1 MRTQHLKFIEK
12 DTNERG
18 ETIVSDITFIGALYH
33 LKVKKEGDKRAK
45 TIKYSAAESVMK
57 GYRAIV

>member
-12 DTNERG
+12 DTEERG
-18 ETIVSDITFIGALYH
+18 EKIISDITFLGALYH

-45 TIKYSAAESVMK
+45 TVKYSAAEKVMK